1 MYQSSIFLDAK
12 VNASSK
18 FMLFAET
25 ITPIAIV
32 SLGLF
37 LGLFMIVT
45 VTVVKRMRKKNY
57 RYVDKI
63 QLIIIIHSNCG
74 IDLLQANGDT

>member
-1 MYQSSIFLDAK
+1 MYQSSTFLDAK

-37 LGLFMIVT
+37 LGLFVIVM
-45 VTVVKRMRKKNY
+45 VTVVKQTRKKNY